1 MGPITTIISSLVG
14 GAGSLLSGFYGYV
27 AVAAVAGGL
36 AGWATFGVVHN
47 ADLTKYQALQLK
59 DAANVTAVLEQNT
72 KVLTD
77 IANTQRAL
85 DAEVTAGAVAE
96 AKAQE
101 SLHAQTVYLSKE
113 VPVYITP
120 YIDTM
125 VVPCVP
131 YGLVRVLDA
140 AIFSANGNPVSPS
153 DLALP
158 AGKSDNDCAP
168 VKASA
173 LGDALVEDLG
183 IAGENAE
190 QLNAL
195 IAKASEIIATANKEP
210 PK

>member
-1 MGPITTIISSLVG
+1 MGPITTILSSLVG
-14 GAGSLLSGFYGYV
+14 RATGLLGGFYGYV
-27 AVAAVAGGL
+27 AVAVVAGGL
-36 AGWATFGVVHN
+36 AGWATAGVVGN
-47 ADLTKYQALQLK
+47 GDLVKYQKLELR
-59 DAANVTAVLEQNT
+59 DAVNVTAVLEQNT
-72 KVLTD
+72 KVLTN

-101 SLHAQTVYLSKE
+101 TLHARTVTLTTQ

-120 YIDTM
+120 YIDTV
-125 VVPCVP
+125 VVPCIP
-131 YGLVRVLDA
+131 YALVRVLDA
-140 AIFSANGNPVSPS
+140 AILTANGNPVTAS

-158 AGKSDNDCAP
+158 TGKSDNDCSP
-168 VKASA
+168 LKASDLGQA
-173 LGDALVEDLG
+173 LTKDFG

-195 IAKASEIIATANKEP
+195 IAKAQEIIATANKEP